1 MHSES
6 FPKRKVPQ
14 IWPLL
19 DYCTEKGR
27 ENHGALLGNL
37 SIEMYAG
44 DMEGTQRD
52 AEVGSR

>member
-37 SIEMYAG
+37 SIEMCAG
-44 DMEGTQRD
+44 GMEGTQRD
-52 AEVGSR
+52 AEDGSR